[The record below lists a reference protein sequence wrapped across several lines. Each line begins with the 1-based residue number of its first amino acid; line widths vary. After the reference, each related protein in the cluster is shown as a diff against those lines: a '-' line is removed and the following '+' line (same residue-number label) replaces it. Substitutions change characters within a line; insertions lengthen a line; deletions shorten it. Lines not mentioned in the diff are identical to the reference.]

1 MAVDPAHL
9 PDAVNLVHYLALR
22 QGDVSHLQRWL
33 GERGLSSLG
42 RCEAHV
48 LATVESV
55 RAALDGTT
63 PSFGPAIQSFE
74 EGRAALDHN
83 TDALFGPRPLGR
95 VPRIMVTLPTEA
107 ADDYSLVKRLVLLGM
122 DIARI
127 NGAHDDPGAWQRMA
141 RNVRRASGEVG
152 RSCRI
157 SMDLPGPKLR
167 TGPLSE
173 GPRIAR
179 LQPERDLRGVPITP
193 AVARLATHCAL
204 GTGGTVL
211 PVDLSW
217 IERRQTGGHR
227 FGWSTTRG
235 SRRELRVIGTGP
247 EVAKWR
253 FGTRRIWRTDAALSC
268 HGDIATRVGEL
279 RESRNFICCA
289 SGTSSC

>member
-1 MAVDPAHL
+1 VSNAERSVDGQVDRASIGAELATLEGLMRQMETHHASDIMAVDPAHL

-179 LQPERDLRGVPITP
+179 LQPEQVE
-193 AVARLATHCAL
+193 
-204 GTGGTVL
+204 
-211 PVDLSW
+211 S
-217 IERRQTGGHR
+217 Q
-227 FGWSTTRG
+227 
-235 SRRELRVIGTGP
+235 RVVYEH
-247 EVAKWR
+247 EV
-253 FGTRRIWRTDAALSC
+253 
-268 HGDIATRVGEL
+268 
-279 RESRNFICCA
+279 N
-289 SGTSSC
+289 